1 MTRSFGTVA
10 AIAIGVAIA
19 FTPSVAAGAVPYAG
33 WYWSLSV
40 PTSNPNVLLLGTSKG
55 VYRSSNAGKSWKPA
69 GLTDVDTTSLVQAGN
84 AIFAGGARIGT
95 NAKPVLVKN
104 GAYSVTPGPAV
115 IAVSTNAGASWR
127 ELHPLGLPNVGVQA
141 LAVDPSDSRVID
153 AVLRT
158 GAIYRTTDSA
168 HSFRRISLKAGGTPW
183 ALAITQNNQ
192 LVAGDM
198 TTGAYLGASPQQW
211 QRTAFADSQGSHMVM
226 EYAVQPADLN
236 RILMTSYGIEMST
249 DGGQSWHV
257 VLKSKVMFG
266 PIAWAPKSPDLAYA
280 VGWDHSV
287 WRSADGGKTWKHIA

>member
-1 MTRSFGTVA
+1 MTRSFRTVA
-10 AIAIGVAIA
+10 ATAIGAAIA
-19 FTPSVAAGAVPYAG
+19 FTPSIAAGAVPYAG
-33 WYWSLSV
+33 WYWSLVV

-55 VYRSSNAGKSWKPA
+55 VYRSSDAGKTWQSA
-69 GLTDVDTTSLVQAGN
+69 GLSDVDTTSLVQAGN
-84 AIFAGGARIGT
+84 AIFAGGARIGPS
-95 NAKPVLVKN
+95 AKPVLVTH

-141 LAVDPSDSRVID
+141 LAVDPADSRAID

-158 GAIYRTTDSA
+158 GAIYRTTDGA

-183 ALAITQNNQ
+183 ALAIAQNNQ

-198 TTGAYLGASPQQW
+198 TTGAYLGTSAQQW
-211 QRTAFADSQGSHMVM
+211 QHTAFVDSQGSHMVM
-226 EYAVQPADLN
+226 EYAVHPTDLN
-236 RILMTSYGIEMST
+236 RILMTSYGIELST
-249 DGGQSWHV
+249 DGAKSWHV

-287 WRSADGGKTWKHIA
+287 WRSADGGKTWKQIA

>member
-1 MTRSFGTVA
+1 MIRSFRTVA
-10 AIAIGVAIA
+10 ATAIGAAIA
-19 FTPSVAAGAVPYAG
+19 FTPSIAAGAVPYAG
-33 WYWSLSV
+33 WYWSLAV

-55 VYRSSNAGKSWKPA
+55 VYRSSDAGKTWQSAGLSGVDTEVSSKRAMRSSPA
-69 GLTDVDTTSLVQAGN
+69 GHASDR
-84 AIFAGGARIGT
+84 AR
-95 NAKPVLVKN
+95 NPSSSH

-141 LAVDPSDSRVID
+141 LAVDPADSRAID

-158 GAIYRTTDSA
+158 GAIYRTTDGA

-183 ALAITQNNQ
+183 ALAIAQNNQ

-198 TTGAYLGASPQQW
+198 TTGAYLGTSAQQW
-211 QRTAFADSQGSHMVM
+211 QHTAFVDSQGGHMVM
-226 EYAVQPADLN
+226 EYAVQPTDLT
-236 RILMTSYGIEMST
+236 RVLMTSYGIELST
-249 DGGQSWHV
+249 DGAKSWHV